1 MTPEEAL
8 PTILRVNSF
17 TAQTRV
23 EKRVTMNKSELQGAG
38 GTAVAIRRALDAS
51 ALLGEWS
58 NTNNSATGIVRLV
71 LSQTGNEVVVR
82 VFGAGRAEPF
92 DWGEAPAEL
101 FADLP
106 GLMQATSF
114 TSFHDLG
121 FMSVWL
127 LTYVVKG
134 VLVVVS
140 FTRFQDGS
148 DRSNYFGK
156 EFFYRSREAAA
167 VQ

>member
-1 MTPEEAL
+1 MNNTKLPE
-8 PTILRVNSF
+8 
-17 TAQTRV
+17 TA
-23 EKRVTMNKSELQGAG
+23 GA
-38 GTAVAIRRALDAS
+38 AVAVKSTLDAS

-58 NTNNSATGIVRLV
+58 NTNNSATGITRLV
-71 LSQTGNEVVVR
+71 LTQTGSGIVVR
-82 VFGAGRAEPF
+82 VFGAGHPQPF

-106 GLMQATSF
+106 ELNQATSF

-127 LTYVVKG
+127 LVYVNKG

-140 FTRFQDGS
+140 LTRFHDDSG
-148 DRSNYFGK
+148 RSNYWGR
-156 EFFYRSREAAA
+156 ELFFRSREPDT
-167 VQ
+167 V

>member
-1 MTPEEAL
+1 MD
-8 PTILRVNSF
+8 NSEF
-17 TAQTRV
+17 Y
-23 EKRVTMNKSELQGAG
+23 GAG
-38 GTAVAIRRALDAS
+38 GTAVAVKRTLDAS

-58 NTNNSATGIVRLV
+58 NTNNSATGIARLV
-71 LSQTGNEVVVR
+71 LTETGDQIVVR
-82 VFGAGRAEPF
+82 VFGAGHPQPF

-106 GLMQATSF
+106 GLIQATSF

-148 DRSNYFGK
+148 GRSNYFGK
-156 EFFYRSREAAA
+156 EFFYRSRAAAA

>member
-1 MTPEEAL
+1 
-8 PTILRVNSF
+8 
-17 TAQTRV
+17 
-23 EKRVTMNKSELQGAG
+23 MNNTKLQEAG
-38 GTAVAIRRALDAS
+38 GTAVAARRGLDPS

-58 NTNNSATGIVRLV
+58 NTNNSATGITRLV
-71 LSQTGNEVVVR
+71 LTKTGNDVAVR
-82 VFGAGRAEPF
+82 VFGAGRPQAF

-106 GLMQATSF
+106 ELNNAMSF
-114 TSFHDLG
+114 TSFHNLG

-127 LTYVVKG
+127 LVYVNKG

-140 FTRFQDGS
+140 LTRFQDDSG
-148 DRSNYFGK
+148 RSNYWGR
-156 EFFYRSREAAA
+156 ELFFRSQEPVA

>member
-1 MTPEEAL
+1 MD
-8 PTILRVNSF
+8 N
-17 TAQTRV
+17 
-23 EKRVTMNKSELQGAG
+23 SELYRAG
-38 GTAVAIRRALDAS
+38 GTAVAVKRTLDAS

-58 NTNNSATGIVRLV
+58 NTNPSATGIVRLV
-71 LSQTGNEVVVR
+71 LTETGDQIVVR
-82 VFGAGRAEPF
+82 VFGAGHPQPF

-106 GLMQATSF
+106 GLMQGTSF

-148 DRSNYFGK
+148 GRSNYFGK

>member
-1 MTPEEAL
+1 
-8 PTILRVNSF
+8 
-17 TAQTRV
+17 
-23 EKRVTMNKSELQGAG
+23 MNNTKLQEAG
-38 GTAVAIRRALDAS
+38 GTAVAAKRGLDAS
-51 ALLGEWS
+51 ALLGEWR
-58 NTNNSATGIVRLV
+58 NTNNSATGIARLV
-71 LSQTGNEVVVR
+71 LTQTGNEIAVR
-82 VFGAGRAEPF
+82 VFGAGHPQPF

-106 GLMQATSF
+106 ELKQATSF

-127 LTYVVKG
+127 LVYVNKG

-140 FTRFQDGS
+140 LTRFQDDSG
-148 DRSNYFGK
+148 RSNYWGR
-156 EFFYRSREAAA
+156 ELFFRSRGPVA